1 MTAPAWKAGER
12 GSGSVL
18 AVAVVGAVAALT
30 LLLLPILGLLTIGQS
45 VRAAADASAL
55 AGADTA
61 AGLVPGVPCE
71 LAQRAADL
79 NSARLVACTVDGL
92 VVTVTVTRD
101 AGGFVLTSRARAGPP
116 GPPGPPDQP
125 D

>member
-1 MTAPAWKAGER
+1 MRPSGER

-18 AVAVVGAVAALT
+18 AVAVVGAIVAVT
-30 LLLLPILGLLTIGQS
+30 VLLLPILGLLAIGQS

-71 LAQRAADL
+71 VAQRAADL
-79 NSARLVACTVDGL
+79 NTARLVTCTVDGL
-92 VVTVTVTRD
+92 VVTVMVSRS
-101 AGGFVLTSRARAGPP
+101 AGGFPISARARAGPP
-116 GPPGPPDQP
+116 PARG
-125 D
+125 

>member
-79 NSARLVACTVDGL
+79 NTARLVECTVDGL
-92 VVTVTVTRD
+92 VVTVTVTRN
-101 AGGFVLTSRARAGPP
+101 AGGFVLSSRARAGPP
-116 GPPGPPDQP
+116 DQP

>member
-1 MTAPAWKAGER
+1 MTTPVRQPREH

-18 AVAVVGAVAALT
+18 AVAVVGAIAAVT
-30 LLLLPILGLLTIGQS
+30 LLLLPILGLLTIGQT

-92 VVTVTVTRD
+92 VVTVTVTRN
-101 AGGFVLTSRARAGPP
+101 AGGFVLSTRARAGPP
-116 GPPGPPDQP
+116 AEPD
-125 D
+125 